1 MAYTVQTF
9 LFQAIFLLS
18 GIFSTLITV
27 NEIII
32 IIILNIIFVI
42 WNFKIKYVYTE
53 CYTYLLL
60 NIF

>member
-42 WNFKIKYVYTE
+42 
-53 CYTYLLL
+53 
-60 NIF
+60 